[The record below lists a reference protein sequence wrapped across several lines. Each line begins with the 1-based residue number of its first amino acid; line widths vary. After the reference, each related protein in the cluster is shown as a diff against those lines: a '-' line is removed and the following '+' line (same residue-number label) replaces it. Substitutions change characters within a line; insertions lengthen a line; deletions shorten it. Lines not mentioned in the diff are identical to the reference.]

1 MFGKDLVHETFRRKP
16 CFDAF
21 TKVYQK
27 SIVDEVEQVFSPDG
41 TTYVLSDI
49 SILKGVNANSQPALV
64 EALSVRMQQRNSLG
78 VPNISDKE
86 ILSIVKNRR
95 FQDRTEI
102 EEYTNALKKA
112 LGDKIEDM
120 NYQELL
126 DTLDKENEVKQSE
139 NLNSE

>member
-1 MFGKDLVHETFRRKP
+1 MFGKELNYIDNDVSPTFDRY
-16 CFDAF
+16 
-21 TKVYQK
+21 TKLYQK
-27 SIVDEVEQVFSPDG
+27 SIIDDVDRVKSPDG
-41 TTYVLSDI
+41 SNYILSDI
-49 SILKGVNANSQPALV
+49 AILKGVNANSQPSLV
-64 EALSVRMQQRNSLG
+64 EALSMRMQQRTSLG
-78 VPNISDKE
+78 IPNISDKE

-126 DTLDKENEVKQSE
+126 ETLDNENDEKVSTETSSE
-139 NLNSE
+139 